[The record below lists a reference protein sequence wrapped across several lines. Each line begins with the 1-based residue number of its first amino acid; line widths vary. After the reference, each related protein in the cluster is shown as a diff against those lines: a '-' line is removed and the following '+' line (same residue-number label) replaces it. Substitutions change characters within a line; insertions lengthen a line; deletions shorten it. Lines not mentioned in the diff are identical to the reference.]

1 MIPHSVQAR
10 IGADARTQLIGRTKV
25 CDNAAS
31 QAVLDR
37 LIARLTAAMHYDKPV
52 AVTVIDV
59 SIVNAL
65 ALPGDRILVFH
76 RLLSEAQSPE
86 EIAAVLAH
94 ELGHLAAGHPMR
106 NLVRQFGLS
115 LVIMSLSGNSNWD
128 GIAQLLLASAYTR
141 EFESEA
147 DARALETLQAASIGG
162 QGWVDFFN
170 RHAQRSGGW
179 DRATAYFSNH
189 PPSTA
194 RRDQAAHLPPTGTPV
209 MSAGDWLV
217 LQAICAK

>member
-1 MIPHSVQAR
+1 
-10 IGADARTQLIGRTKV
+10 
-25 CDNAAS
+25 
-31 QAVLDR
+31 
-37 LIARLTAAMHYDKPV
+37 MHYDKPV
-52 AVTVIDV
+52 AVTVIDAP
-59 SIVNAL
+59 IVNAL
-65 ALPGDRILVFH
+65 ALPGDRILIFH

-94 ELGHLAAGHPMR
+94 ELGHLAAGHPTR

-141 EFESEA
+141 QFEAEA

-162 QGWVDFFN
+162 QGWIDFFD
-170 RHAQRSGGW
+170 RHAQHSGGW

-189 PPSTA
+189 PPSAA
-194 RRDQAAHLPPTGTPV
+194 RRDQAAHLPPTGSPV